1 MHAVVAGCQA
11 TGVATPEPSLVDL
24 DAVIVGWFRD
34 EPDSAV
40 QRAIEWG
47 EPVLRRAVALYY
59 GHAMWTSPPE
69 LTGAGRE
76 IGDAWT
82 HLLFRLAMAFP
93 GAYLDE
99 IDARRIRLRGG
110 APISEVVILGYLDDP
125 RAAPLLVR
133 CTRHR
138 DWLVRYH
145 AVRGLAR
152 RDDAASVAAIE
163 HAATRDCSLPVRVE
177 AVAGI
182 ARRDPARARTL
193 YTELL
198 DHPHQTPLL
207 SRQVRQ
213 ALNSTAQ
220 T

>member
-1 MHAVVAGCQA
+1 M
-11 TGVATPEPSLVDL
+11 DL
-24 DAVIVGWFRD
+24 DAVIADWLQG
-34 EPDSAV
+34 EPDRALP
-40 QRAIEWG
+40 RAIEWG
-47 EPVLRRAVALYY
+47 EPLLRRAIALYY
-59 GHAMWTSPPE
+59 SHATWISAPA
-69 LTGAGRE
+69 LTRAGRE

-93 GAYLDE
+93 AVYLDE
-99 IDARRIRLRGG
+99 IDARRIRLKLG
-110 APISEVVILGYLDDP
+110 APISEVVILGYLDDA
-125 RAAPLLVR
+125 RAVPLLVR

-152 RDDAASVAAIE
+152 RDDPASIAAVD

-177 AVAGI
+177 AVTGI
-182 ARRDPARARTL
+182 ARRDPARARIL

-198 DHPHQTPLL
+198 DHPHQTPVL
-207 SRQVRQ
+207 SQQIKQ

-220 T
+220 M

>member
-1 MHAVVAGCQA
+1 M
-11 TGVATPEPSLVDL
+11 DL
-24 DAVIVGWFRD
+24 DALIADWLNG
-34 EPDSAV
+34 EPDRASR
-40 QRAIEWG
+40 RAIDSG

-59 GHAMWTSPPE
+59 GHATWTSPPE

-99 IDARRIRLRGG
+99 IDARRIRLKAG

-125 RAAPLLVR
+125 RAVPLLVR

-138 DWLVRYH
+138 DWLVRFH

-152 RDDAASVAAIE
+152 RDDVASVAAVD

-182 ARRDPARARTL
+182 ARRDRARARIL

-207 SRQVRQ
+207 SKRVRQ